1 LAEFSGVV
9 VAGARLGRKIG
20 FPTLNISLPQE
31 LVDFLQSDIGFGVF
45 VCDLKLDFV
54 GFNLAK
60 VYTGVMHFGPKGDG
74 IGDVDGLA
82 AETVSGV
89 KMSIFCEIHV
99 LDFAHDVYG
108 ANVHVETGVKIRDVR
123 KFATLEELKAQIFAD
138 VEFAR
143 GLV

>member
-1 LAEFSGVV
+1 MAEFSGVV

-45 VCDLKLDFV
+45 VCDLKFDFV

-82 AETVSGV
+82 V
-89 KMSIFCEIHV
+89 FCEIHV

-108 ANVHVETGVKIRDVR
+108 ANVHVETGVKIRDIR
-123 KFATLEELKAQIFAD
+123 KFASLEELKAQIFAD